1 METFLSRYRNI
12 SVLLLL
18 IAGQLLLLAY
28 QVKTGQDVRLIRVW
42 AVSAAAP
49 MANVSEWIRE
59 RGARLSEIFAV
70 EGLRQE
76 NARLKA
82 ELGKIKVQNYLLNS
96 EIATA
101 DRAKALAIYAA
112 TSPSKL
118 LAARVIFLGTGANA
132 RTVFVDRGSR
142 DGVMKGMAVIT
153 PDGIAG
159 KVTAAYPTASL
170 VSLVTSQ
177 GFAAGVISQKHRVRG
192 TLKGIGSSVC
202 PVDHVENRDTVEVG
216 EWLYTSGDDRIF
228 PKGLPAAIVRTAR
241 EGRGGKDV
249 VAEPVGLRSGV
260 NEVLIVTGGVHG
272 LIPDPLPPP
281 ATSVQILPPP
291 PSESGEVP
299 GTEGQTPETGV
310 VRTDADRLMEKY
322 KRIGE
327 SQGHTY
333 GAGPGR
339 VPDFN
344 RPPAAAPKPVPPA
357 PGATVPG
364 QSVPPQPAAP
374 VKKQ

>member
-18 IAGQLLLLAY
+18 LAGQLLLLAF

-42 AVSAAAP
+42 AVTAAAP
-49 MANVSEWIRE
+49 LASVSEWARE
-59 RGARLSEIFAV
+59 RAARFGEIFAV

-76 NARLKA
+76 NSRLKA
-82 ELGKIKVQNYLLNS
+82 ELGQLKVQNNLLKA
-96 EIATA
+96 EISTA
-101 DRAKALAIYAA
+101 DRAKALAIYAQ

-118 LAARVIFLGTGANA
+118 LAARVIFLGTGANS

-159 KVTAAYPTASL
+159 RVTAAYPSASL
-170 VSLVTSQ
+170 ISLITSQ
-177 GFAAGVISQKHRVRG
+177 GFAAGVMSQKHKVRG
-192 TLKGIGSSVC
+192 TMKGVGSSLC
-202 PVDHVENRDTVEVG
+202 PVDHIENRDTVEAG

-228 PKGLPAAIVRTAR
+228 PKGLPAAIVRSAR
-241 EGRGGKDV
+241 EGRGGKEV

-260 NEVLIVTGGVHG
+260 DEVLIVLGGVHG
-272 LIPDPLPPP
+272 LIPDPLPPSSAGVSILDRPP
-281 ATSVQILPPP
+281 A
-291 PSESGEVP
+291 EP
-299 GTEGQTPETGV
+299 GAAVVDEPVTPGGV
-310 VRTDADRLMEKY
+310 VQTEADKLMDRY
-322 KRIGE
+322 RRIGE
-327 SQGHTY
+327 AQGHTF
-333 GAGPGR
+333 GAAPGR

-344 RPPAAAPKPVPPA
+344 RAPAPPKQATAETPPTAGAATPPAA
-357 PGATVPG
+357 
-364 QSVPPQPAAP
+364 PAAP

>member
-18 IAGQLLLLAY
+18 LAGQLLLLAF

-42 AVSAAAP
+42 AVTAVAP
-49 MANVSEWIRE
+49 LAGVSEWVKE
-59 RGARLSEIFAV
+59 RGARIGEMLAV
-70 EGLRQE
+70 EGVREE
-76 NARLKA
+76 NKRLKA
-82 ELGKIKVQNYLLNS
+82 ELGQLRVQNQLLKA
-96 EIATA
+96 EISTA
-101 DRAKALAIYAA
+101 DRAKALALYMQN
-112 TSPSKL
+112 SPSKL
-118 LAARVIFLGTGANA
+118 LATKVIFLGTGANS

-159 KVTAAYPTASL
+159 RVTAAYPTASL

-177 GFAAGVISQKHRVRG
+177 GFAAGVISQKSRVRG
-192 TLKGIGSSVC
+192 TMKGVGSSLC
-202 PVDHVENRDTVEVG
+202 PVDHIENRDNLEAG

-228 PKGLPAAIVRTAR
+228 PKGLPAAIVRSAR

-249 VAEPVGLRSGV
+249 VAEPVGLRAGV
-260 NEVLIVTGGVHG
+260 DAFLIVIGGVHG

-281 ATSVQILPPP
+281 SPAVQILEPPP
-291 PSESGEVP
+291 PEA
-299 GTEGQTPETGV
+299 GQTPIEDPAAMGGAA
-310 VRTDADRLMEKY
+310 RTDADRLMEKY

-327 SQGHTY
+327 SQGHAF
-333 GAGPGR
+333 GVGSGR

-344 RPPAAAPKPVPPA
+344 RPPAPPKPVPSAAPAEEGVNVQPPA
-357 PGATVPG
+357 PG
-364 QSVPPQPAAP
+364 
-374 VKKQ
+374 KKQ

>member
-18 IAGQLLLLAY
+18 LAGQLLLLAY

-42 AVSAAAP
+42 AVTAAAP
-49 MANVSEWIRE
+49 LANVSEWIRE
-59 RGARLSEIFAV
+59 RGARLGEMFAV

-76 NARLKA
+76 NARLKS
-82 ELGKIKVQNYLLNS
+82 ELGQIKVQNHLLRADIS
-96 EIATA
+96 TA
-101 DRAKALAIYAA
+101 DRAKALAIYAE

-118 LAARVIFLGTGANA
+118 LAARVIFLGTGANS

-192 TLKGIGSSVC
+192 TMKGVGSSLC
-202 PVDHVENRDTVEVG
+202 PVDHIENRDTVEAG

-228 PKGLPAAIVRTAR
+228 PKGLPAGIVRSAR

-249 VAEPVGLRSGV
+249 VAEPVGLRAGV

-272 LIPDPLPPP
+272 LIPDPLPPSTP
-281 ATSVQILPPP
+281 SVQILPPP
-291 PSESGEVP
+291 PPEAGEAPLEDP
-299 GTEGQTPETGV
+299 GTASSPS
-310 VRTDADRLMEKY
+310 RTDADRLMEKY
-322 KRIGE
+322 RRIGE

-333 GAGPGR
+333 GGGPGR

-344 RPPAAAPKPVPPA
+344 RPPAAAVKPVVPPAQGEAVPVPPA
-357 PGATVPG
+357 
-364 QSVPPQPAAP
+364 SP

>member
-18 IAGQLLLLAY
+18 LAGQLLLLAY
-28 QVKTGQDVRLIRVW
+28 QVKSGQDVRLIRVW
-42 AVSAAAP
+42 AVTAVAP
-49 MANVSEWIRE
+49 LANVSEWVRE
-59 RGARLSEIFAV
+59 RGARFGEMFAV
-70 EGLRQE
+70 RGLREE
-76 NARLKA
+76 NKRLKS
-82 ELGKIKVQNYLLNS
+82 ELGQIKVQNNLLKA
-96 EIATA
+96 EISTA
-101 DRAKALAIYAA
+101 DRAKALSIYAQ

-118 LAARVIFLGTGANA
+118 LAARVIFLGTGANS

-159 KVTAAYPTASL
+159 RVTAAYPTASL

-177 GFAAGVISQKHRVRG
+177 GFAAGVISQKHKVRG
-192 TLKGIGSSVC
+192 TMKGVGSSLC
-202 PVDHVENRDTVEVG
+202 PVDHIENRDTVEVG

-228 PKGLPAAIVRTAR
+228 PKGLPAGIVRSAR

-260 NEVLIVTGGVHG
+260 DEVLIVIGGVHG
-272 LIPDPLPPP
+272 LIPDPLPPSSP
-281 ATSVQILPPP
+281 GVQILEPPP
-291 PSESGEVP
+291 AEPGSVP
-299 GTEGQTPETGV
+299 VEEPATGGGV
-310 VRTDADRLMEKY
+310 VRTDADRLMDRY
-322 KRIGE
+322 RRIGE
-327 SQGHTY
+327 SQGHSF
-333 GAGPGR
+333 GAAPGR

-344 RPPAAAPKPVPPA
+344 RAPAPPKPA
-357 PGATVPG
+357 PTTAQPEAGTDA
-364 QSVPPQPAAP
+364 QPAAP